1 MEISMVQLLTPLE
14 CLDASLHDFHR
25 DYPRR
30 VVRSLAWCEDHQRRL
45 RDVCDVKTAATRR
58 LRIYNGSGVIFA
70 MGNLDYMLDV
80 VRTET
85 RCYTLLI

>member
-1 MEISMVQLLTPLE
+1 MP
-14 CLDASLHDFHR
+14 C
-25 DYPRR
+25 
-30 VVRSLAWCEDHQRRL
+30 VRWPGVKTTSEAH
-45 RDVCDVKTAATRR
+45 DVCDVKTAATRR